1 MIASLPSQPTVPH
14 AHIALPSVTLVLGGA
29 GSGKSRYAEGLVE
42 CAIAAG
48 GEGLYLATATA
59 GDAEMTARIAR
70 HRARRGTG
78 WATVEEPV
86 ALATAL
92 TAEAGPGRVVL
103 VDCLTL
109 WLTNIVACGRDP
121 EVAAADLTEALGGLG
136 GPVLLVSN
144 EVGMGIVPEGALAR
158 AFRDQAGQLNQAMAA
173 RAERV
178 VFVAAGLPLILKDQP

>member
-1 MIASLPSQPTVPH
+1 VPH